1 MLFVQARSRAH
12 EEDEKDEQDRTTE
25 SDRARERLYE
35 RETESSVGRGEK
47 EASGKS
53 TRWHSQDRL
62 ELYSLSLLLAF
73 SLSLRLLRR
82 KTIVESRA
90 KSTRPQFAYTCRRR
104 DFKSPAPS
112 RSCCCRR
119 NFIHISSHD
128 PGVTFP
134 ELLFFFTAA
143 AFLILGG
150 RLCTYTCIQIRAHRR
165 MEDCAVLAD
174 KEESRDDGIARSR

>member
-1 MLFVQARSRAH
+1 MLFVQARARAH

-73 SLSLRLLRR
+73 SLTLSVYSGEKRLSSLGLNPRGHSSLIRVGGETLNPPHRAAPAAAAATSFISLRM
-82 KTIVESRA
+82 IPV
-90 KSTRPQFAYTCRRR
+90 
-104 DFKSPAPS
+104 
-112 RSCCCRR
+112 
-119 NFIHISSHD
+119 
-128 PGVTFP
+128 
-134 ELLFFFTAA
+134 
-143 AFLILGG
+143 
-150 RLCTYTCIQIRAHRR
+150 
-165 MEDCAVLAD
+165 
-174 KEESRDDGIARSR
+174 